1 MNTRGFN
8 STSPVRSLQIIDG
21 VDNASPGLNFAL
33 GNFLGASELDLMKV
47 EIIAGASSA
56 FYGPNAFNG
65 VISMQTKSPFQFPGF
80 SAHVKAGERNLQ
92 EYGIRYAKVFKNK
105 EGKITNHI
113 TGLFYK
119 IMNYISLNIE
129 LIFIFDGKPP
139 DNKENCLQERREK
152 SKKLKELLP
161 VSGSVV
167 ENVLNARNAIK
178 NILEGEDSRLLL
190 IVGPCS
196 IHDPQAALEYA
207 ESLKKLADEVSD
219 KIFVVMRVYFEKPRT
234 TVGWKGLI
242 NDPELDGTHK
252 INKGIE
258 LARRLLIGINA
269 LGLPCATETLDPITP
284 QYLADLI
291 SWSAIGARTTESQT
305 HREMAS
311 GLSMPVGFKNG
322 TDGGLRVAIN
332 AMKSAL
338 QPHHFLGINN
348 EGLSS
353 AIQTSG
359 NRNVHLVL
367 RGGSNGPNY
376 DAGSIHK
383 ASQSLASEGLPEAIM
398 IDCNHANSG
407 KDPSR
412 QELVLRDA
420 IHQIKNLS
428 LIHI

>member
-1 MNTRGFN
+1 MTRTEN
-8 STSPVRSLQIIDG
+8 LNIVEVLPITSP
-21 VDNASPGLNFAL
+21 
-33 GNFLGASELDLMKV
+33 
-47 EIIAGASSA
+47 
-56 FYGPNAFNG
+56 
-65 VISMQTKSPFQFPGF
+65 
-80 SAHVKAGERNLQ
+80 
-92 EYGIRYAKVFKNK
+92 
-105 EGKITNHI
+105 
-113 TGLFYK
+113 
-119 IMNYISLNIE
+119 
-129 LIFIFDGKPP
+129 
-139 DNKENCLQERREK
+139 
-152 SKKLKELLP
+152 KKLKELLP

-219 KIFVVMRVYFEKPRT
+219 KILVVMRVYFEKPRT
-234 TVGWKGLI
+234 IVGWKGLI
-242 NDPELDGTHK
+242 NDPELDGSHK

-258 LARRLLIGINA
+258 LARRLLLEINE

-322 TDGGLRVAIN
+322 TDGGLGVAIN

-367 RGGSNGPNY
+367 RGGNNGPNY
-376 DAGSIHK
+376 DAVSIHK
-383 ASQSLASEGLPEAIM
+383 ATESLSSEGLPEAIM

-420 IHQIKNLS
+420 IHQIKNGDNSIIGIMIESNINGGNQPISPS
-428 LIHI
+428 LQYGVSITDACLDWENTERIILNANQSLAT